1 MSGNDSRYADIL
13 RRIEQ
18 KKREQA
24 SIPKQSILAGVL
36 DALNAVGFLDQIKK
50 RPPSG
55 INAYGPQ
62 VFGGSGDGQE
72 WAGAVIWHKPKGYF
86 HYQTLGLLGIWA
98 VEGGGQAQ
106 VIIGEKALTFS
117 APIFNAESY
126 YRHIKRRF
134 DLYYPK
140 DAAPPQ
146 QALYSVVYDP
156 AQRLTQREAVE
167 QTLRTWVVA
176 HGQR

>member
-36 DALNAVGFLDQIKK
+36 DALNAVGFLEQIKK
-50 RPPSG
+50 RPPPG
-55 INAYGPQ
+55 INTYGPK
-62 VFGGSGDGQE
+62 VFSGSITEQE
-72 WAGAVIWHKPKGYF
+72 WAGAVVWHKPKGYY
-86 HYQTLGLLGIWA
+86 HYQTLGLLGVWA
-98 VEGGGQAQ
+98 VEGTGHTQI
-106 VIIGEKALTFS
+106 IIGEKTLVFN

-134 DLYYPK
+134 DLYYPR
-140 DAAPPQ
+140 DAGPPS
-146 QALYSVVYDP
+146 QALYEAIYEPDR
-156 AQRLTQREAVE
+156 RLAQREAVE
-167 QTLRTWVVA
+167 QTLRDWFTLQ
-176 HGQR
+176 HHD